1 MKKWKNPTLSTFT
14 ITDLSRFISA
24 YSRSCLL
31 VFFK

>member
-14 ITDLSRFISA
+14 LTDLSQFISV
-24 YSRSCLL
+24 YSRSCLD